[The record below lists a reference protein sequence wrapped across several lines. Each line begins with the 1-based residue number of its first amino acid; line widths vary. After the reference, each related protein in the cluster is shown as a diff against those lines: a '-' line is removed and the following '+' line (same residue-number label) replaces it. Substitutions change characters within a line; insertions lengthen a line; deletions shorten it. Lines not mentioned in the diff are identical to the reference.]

1 MNLFWGIM
9 KLKIS
14 FFFFFLIFVSLES
27 QASKEHVWKPKN
39 FSPQKHPTIL
49 SGDTVF
55 LSLSDN
61 RGIPSNA
68 KIHCSSEELLESIN
82 NYLCQAYPNTTF
94 IRNDKNYNNKNIEG
108 HYILKIGIQKYYATY
123 DPGWYV
129 QCYGYTTFISEII
142 CTLPYTNYRNSKES
156 AYYSNKS
163 TGGFGVPVMKKCL
176 NEAFVAAFE
185 DMCRFIDA
193 ESVSITNKMNQP
205 PIIGGAQLSPS
216 NSNSNIKEQLVD
228 PSILSRISLSN
239 SSKEISPKEIYKK
252 YNNAVFLIYTSNGEQ
267 IAQGSGFVV
276 SKDGIAVS
284 NYHVFKGTYKGLE
297 VIKLPNGETHKIT
310 DVYGFSE
317 KFDYIVF
324 QLDGNSFDYI
334 PIHLGEIEIGDEV
347 YAIGSPRGLV
357 NTISNGLISQRHN
370 DFIFQISVPID
381 HGSSGGALI
390 NKYGEAIGITS
401 GGIDTSIANLNFA
414 YDIKAIFSKPY

>member
-108 HYILKIGIQKYYATY
+108 HYILKIGLQKYYATY

-370 DFIFQISVPID
+370 DFIFQITQFIIMQSPEI
-381 HGSSGGALI
+381 
-390 NKYGEAIGITS
+390 YYFT
-401 GGIDTSIANLNFA
+401 FF
-414 YDIKAIFSKPY
+414 Y

>member
-1 MNLFWGIM
+1 MKWNQFFICVLLLF
-9 KLKIS
+9 
-14 FFFFFLIFVSLES
+14 FSLQS
-27 QASKEHVWKPKN
+27 QASKEYVWKPKDY
-39 FSPQKHPTIL
+39 SPQKHPTIL

-94 IRNDKNYNNKNIEG
+94 IRNDKNYNNKSIEG

-205 PIIGGAQLSPS
+205 PTIEETQTSPS
-216 NSNSNIKEQLVD
+216 SNNISNIKEQLVD
-228 PSILSRISLSN
+228 PSVLSKIALSN
-239 SSKEISPKEIYKK
+239 SSKEISPKEIFKK
-252 YNNAVFLIYTSNGEQ
+252 YNNAVLLIYSSNGEQ
-267 IAQGSGFVV
+267 MAQGSGFVV

-284 NYHVFKGTYKGLE
+284 NYHVLKGTYKGLE

-310 DVYGFSE
+310 EVYGYSE

-324 QLDGNSFDYI
+324 QLDGNKFDYI

-357 NTISNGLISQRHN
+357 NTLSNGLISQRHN
-370 DFIFQISVPID
+370 DFIFQISAPID
-381 HGSSGGALI
+381 HGSSGGVLI
-390 NKYGEAIGITS
+390 NKFGEAIGITS
-401 GGIDTSIANLNFA
+401 GGIDGSAANLNFA
-414 YDIKAIFSKPY
+414 YDIKAIFSRPF